1 MADVLVAGPLAS
13 EALGRIGATGAR
25 VEVYADGV
33 GGELSPEAAAAR
45 ALVPLLTTRV
55 DRGLL
60 ARLPRLELVAN
71 VSAGV
76 DHVDL
81 DACRARGVAVT
92 NTPDVLTDATADL
105 AFALLLAA
113 ARRVGEAERVLRSG
127 GFPPWNPAFML
138 GKRVAG
144 ATLGVVGFGRIGRAV
159 ARRAE
164 GFGMRVLYTSRAN
177 PPPGAPAAERVPL
190 AELLARA
197 DFVSLHVPLSAAT
210 RHLIGR
216 AELARMKPGSVLV
229 NTSRGAV
236 VDEEALAEAL
246 AHGPL
251 FAAGLDVYEHEPKV
265 HPALLLRENAVLV
278 PHIGSAEAETRRAMA
293 MLAADNVVALLEGR
307 PLLTPV

>member
-1 MADVLVAGPLAS
+1 MTDVLVAGPLAS

-33 GGELSPEAAAAR
+33 GCELSPEAAAAR

-164 GFGMRVLYTSRAN
+164 GFGMRVLYTSRAD

>member
-1 MADVLVAGPLAS
+1 MTDVLVAGPLAS

-81 DACRARGVAVT
+81 AACRARGVAVT

-164 GFGMRVLYTSRAN
+164 GFGMRVLYTSRAD

>member
-1 MADVLVAGPLAS
+1 MTDVLVAGPLAS

-164 GFGMRVLYTSRAN
+164 GFGMRVLYTSRAD

>member
-1 MADVLVAGPLAS
+1 MADVLVAGPLAP
-13 EALGRIGATGAR
+13 EALARLRATGAR

>member
-1 MADVLVAGPLAS
+1 MADVLVAGPLAP
-13 EALGRIGATGAR
+13 EALARLRATGAR

-251 FAAGLDVYEHEPKV
+251 FAAGLDVYVHEPKV